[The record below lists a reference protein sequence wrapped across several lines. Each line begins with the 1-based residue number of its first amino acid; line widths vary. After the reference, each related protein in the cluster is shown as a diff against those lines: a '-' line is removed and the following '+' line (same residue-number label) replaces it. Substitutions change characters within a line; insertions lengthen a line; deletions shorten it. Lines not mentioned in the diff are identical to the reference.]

1 MANISSYLNAIS
13 EAILG
18 EEVRTSIINAI
29 AAINDD
35 NESYQQIKADIHT
48 DKEAIDSQVAIF
60 STLVMQATTLQNS
73 INSAFTSANIAK
85 TDLITATGNA
95 NTINSTLLATIT
107 TATTKKTELDALVE
121 ECEDL
126 NTSLYGMTITANN
139 ARNSLGTSTSSA
151 LGAKG
156 DLQTAITQSV
166 TAKSNLDGSINTS
179 VSRKSQLEGVIT
191 SSNTAISNLTAS
203 ISTATQRINSLT
215 SLNTAAD
222 AKIAQLNGLTSDFE
236 TINKKAQD
244 RRDVADATLSYP
256 AISYLELYYYDK
268 SDVDDL
274 LDEREAAIYTQVAQM
289 IADANSNNS

>member
-85 TDLITATGNA
+85 T
-95 NTINSTLLATIT
+95 
-107 TATTKKTELDALVE
+107 VE

-289 IADANSNNS
+289 ISDVEQGSY

>member
-1 MANISSYLNAIS
+1 MKELAEPYRT
-13 EAILG
+13 ET
-18 EEVRTSIINAI
+18 VR
-29 AAINDD
+29 
-35 NESYQQIKADIHT
+35 
-48 DKEAIDSQVAIF
+48 
-60 STLVMQATTLQNS
+60 
-73 INSAFTSANIAK
+73 
-85 TDLITATGNA
+85 
-95 NTINSTLLATIT
+95 
-107 TATTKKTELDALVE
+107 
-121 ECEDL
+121 
-126 NTSLYGMTITANN
+126 
-139 ARNSLGTSTSSA
+139 
-151 LGAKG
+151 
-156 DLQTAITQSV
+156 
-166 TAKSNLDGSINTS
+166 
-179 VSRKSQLEGVIT
+179 

-289 IADANSNNS
+289 ISDVEQGSY